1 MYSIVIFDPKTN
13 SFLKESAESEEQVTI
28 SVSKLKVLF
37 GDDAKIDII
46 QDSELKTETYL
57 DIPII
62 FEDDSLE

>member
-46 QDSELKTETYL
+46 QDSGLKTETYL

>member
-13 SFLKESAESEEQVTI
+13 YFLKESAESEEQVTI

-37 GDDAKIDII
+37 GDDAKIDVI

-62 FEDDSLE
+62 FEYDALE